1 MGVFNNV
8 LYFILFDALFIT
20 VYGRIPGTYQP
31 GPWQGAHAT
40 FYGGGDASGTM
51 GGACGYGNLYNS
63 GYGTNTAALST
74 ALFNSGLSC
83 GACFEMKCVNVPEW
97 CTPGSPTILVTA
109 TNFCPPNYAQSN
121 DDGGWVPC
129 KKSGGIRFTINGSRY
144 FNLVVITNVAGAG
157 DIIRVQI
164 KGTKTNWLTMSR
176 NWGQN
181 WQSNVV
187 LVGQALSFRVTTSDG
202 RTSTSLNVASSGW
215 QFGQAFAGKNFKK
228 SILLD
233 DNVSSS
239 NQDNVS
245 YNGVDVPDGVLPFAR
260 FVDTVLKLIK
270 VPQVDSFCLKM
281 YPFHERGVN
290 PVLGWLDDIVSKK
303 QAKEIQLH
311 LNQSICVSLSG
322 VFFPF
327 DTFNSSSLQVLKL
340 YFDNNRPLRSILSRP
355 RLFLPNLKIFHF
367 WMDGIDHK
375 WLLLSALFRAS
386 PQLEEAYF
394 GGFLRKTK
402 FFCNIVAPSLKRLQ
416 MKFRSVESSNKFLI
430 NAPIL
435 EELLVVDESFQ
446 DHVIKTTSNCLVNAK
461 LDIGV
466 PFVRKFPKL
475 HTHIRRVSKFL
486 HRISHVKVLNLKAHT
501 MDTLSIYCNGS
512 GSGKLPQFPALYQL
526 KLCFLNYSSWDVIPK
541 LLESSPNLEVLVIG
555 KDFKGKDAQFRMDSV
570 WIQPSCVPVCL
581 VSNLRHVEVR
591 DCESH
596 QAEFN
601 LINYLLE
608 HGGAL
613 STFLV
618 ELLPADSRD
627 DLRFKEKLMLIP
639 RFSKTC
645 ELKISVY
652 PHSSQQRASFQDE
665 EKFLHQAKLEQQR
678 MPLQK
683 MCFEDLRACTNYFSD
698 DRLLIRAKKF
708 KIYRGKLH
716 QPSSFVSPV
725 RDVVVKELI
734 IQAES
739 RYYTYDEHKEN
750 SLCTLREELKLQE
763 HPNFK
768 YHPYF
773 VNMLGYCAEDNNER
787 LGMVYDF
794 KPLDCLNNLIAEDS
808 FTWLQRMKV
817 ALVLACILEYMHKK
831 HGDLP
836 SVTAMVYLSSVI
848 LDEDYI
854 PRLFNFNRR
863 YNFFRD
869 EDQYDDGFKSMYDF
883 TRSDLDVKK
892 YGVTLLGLIT
902 KGVHQCP
909 NGREGTSKSNVMS
922 RWAWVQQ
929 EDRYISSSLC
939 KSQIPLVHKNLMDDS
954 SYDIVDGLKITRI
967 ALRCLRTAEERPS
980 MHGIVKYLCKLRL
993 VRENWDVLDCDNI
1006 ICDHLNVL
1014 GS

>member
-97 CTPGSPTILVTA
+97 CTPGSPTIL
-109 TNFCPPNYAQSN
+109 
-121 DDGGWVPC
+121 
-129 KKSGGIRFTINGSRY
+129 
-144 FNLVVITNVAGAG
+144 
-157 DIIRVQI
+157 
-164 KGTKTNWLTMSR
+164 
-176 NWGQN
+176 
-181 WQSNVV
+181 SNVV

-202 RTSTSLNVASSGW
+202 RTSTSLNVAPSGW

-233 DNVSSS
+233 DNFSSS

-245 YNGVDVPDGVLPFAR
+245 YTGVDVPDGVLPFAR

-311 LNQSICVSLSG
+311 LNESICVSLSG

-340 YFDNNRPLRSILSRP
+340 YFDNNPPLRSILSRP

-402 FFCNIVAPSLKRLQ
+402 FFCNIVAPSLKRLR

-430 NAPIL
+430 YAPIL

-512 GSGKLPQFPALYQL
+512 GSGSGKLPQFPALYQL
-526 KLCFLNYSSWDVIPK
+526 KLCFLNYSSWDVISK

-627 DLRFKEKLMLIP
+627 DLRFKEKLMLIL
-639 RFSKTC
+639 RFSNTC

-698 DRLLIRAKKF
+698 DRLLIRTKKF
-708 KIYRGKLH
+708 KIYRGKHH

-836 SVTAMVYLSSVI
+836 SVTARVYLSSVI

-883 TRSDLDVKK
+883 TRSDLDGMDTFNLTNSCLRSMEQK
-892 YGVTLLGLIT
+892 
-902 KGVHQCP
+902 
-909 NGREGTSKSNVMS
+909 
-922 RWAWVQQ
+922 
-929 EDRYISSSLC
+929 DRYISSSLC

-1006 ICDHLNVL
+1006 LCDHLNVL